1 MPLKKGT
8 SRVTISSNVK
18 ELVDEWKEVGRIGAS
33 HPRTKKAAVRQA
45 VAIALDTAGV
55 SRRRRGQRS

>member
-18 ELVDEWKEVGRIGAS
+18 QLVDEWKEVGRIGTS
-33 HPRTKKAAVRQA
+33 HPRTKNAAVRQA
-45 VAIALDTAGV
+45 VAIALDSARA
-55 SRRRRGQRS
+55 SRRRKGRRG